1 MRKITIE
8 GVEHVIDCN
17 AFTPYVYSENFTTI
31 KDGKRVSDDIALAVG
46 EIMDCVT
53 TVGFPPLLK
62 MMQLFWAFEKS
73 ARPQATPAFT
83 DWLKKLPPLVV
94 NLDDEDGWA
103 HEVMEEIRLSFF
115 RNASK
120 ADVEA
125 ATEQA

>member
-1 MRKITIE
+1 MRTFAIE

-17 AFTPYVYSENFTTI
+17 AFTPYVYSENFTTMR
-31 KDGKRVSDDIALAVG
+31 DGKVVSDDIALAIG
-46 EIMDCVT
+46 EIMESVN

-73 ARPQATPAFT
+73 AKPQATPSFT
-83 DWLKKLPPLVV
+83 AWLKELPPLVV

-103 HEVMEEIRLSFF
+103 HEVMEEVRLSFF

-120 ADVEA
+120 ADVA
-125 ATEQA
+125 ATTEQA